1 MRKVYWIIFKNN
13 TKRYFKDWRKIA
25 VFFIIFMLVLFYALS
40 FPKVVLCAIPTC
52 PQSEWINIP
61 WKFCPTCYL
70 TIPDYLIGII
80 YYIIFSMNLLDYY
93 FTRST
98 DSLMQAFLLVIQV
111 LYWYLLSCLIVWI
124 YDRLWQRLKS
134 KNSKL

>member
-25 VFFIIFMLVLFYALS
+25 VFFIIFILVFFYALS
-40 FPKVVLCAIPTC
+40 FPKVVLCAIPAC
-52 PQSEWINIP
+52 SQSEWINLH

-70 TIPDYLIGII
+70 TISDYISGII
-80 YYIIFSMNLLDYY
+80 YYTIFPMNLLDYY
-93 FTRST
+93 FTKST
-98 DSLMQAFLLVIQV
+98 DALALTFFLVIQV

-124 YDRLWQRLKS
+124 YDRLWRTLKS